1 MSTDLSA
8 LPPID
13 VQLGSDPDLLLAEIT
28 SIIARH
34 IADHPRSQQTR
45 LGPSEIGDPCARR
58 LAYKLTGTPKT
69 RELSTP
75 WRPTVGTAVHAWL
88 EEAFATYNQTAKYG
102 FPFTRW
108 LLETSIDAG
117 PMAGDRLTGHSDMY
131 DRVTCTA
138 IDWKGL
144 SLDTPIPTPSGWAT
158 IASLRV
164 GDEVFDAAGNT
175 CRVVAKSP
183 VFTRPC
189 YALTFDDGARVI
201 ADNVHEWPMLVGQDF
216 TPRLLS
222 TEEAASKV
230 FGEIKRPRRQLR
242 IKNSAPI
249 NTPTADLP
257 VPPYTLGAWLGD
269 GTTAWGTIGCDARD
283 AEIFDYIGADGF
295 EIGRPI
301 GARGFVRTVYGLLGR
316 LRAADLIGHKH
327 VPETYLRGSV
337 DQRLALLQ
345 GLMDTDGTWNK
356 TRNEAVFSN
365 TDKGLSLAVAE
376 LAHSLGW
383 KSRLHVLAKRGFG
396 VTTTSYD
403 VSFVPSGMN
412 PFRLKR
418 KADLVRL
425 CGSKVSWRRGVVS
438 ITPTATVPTQCIEVD
453 SPDNTFLCGE
463 QMIPTHNC
471 IGPSAHRKLRAD
483 LAAGRGPRREYQVQ
497 LHTYGLGYVNRGLHV
512 DRVMLIALPAAGE
525 LDDALMWC
533 APWDRAVAEQAMA
546 RVDRIHALT
555 STLGPAALTVTN
567 GALRAAGVPQLADGD
582 DEALAV
588 ALDGHGCR
596 FCPWLRVG
604 ADDPADG
611 CPGADTQANT
621 KRFEALIA

>member
-58 LAYKLTGTPKT
+58 LAYKLTGLPKA

-138 IDWKGL
+138 IDWK
-144 SLDTPIPTPSGWAT
+144 I
-158 IASLRV
+158 
-164 GDEVFDAAGNT
+164 
-175 CRVVAKSP
+175 
-183 VFTRPC
+183 
-189 YALTFDDGARVI
+189 
-201 ADNVHEWPMLVGQDF
+201 
-216 TPRLLS
+216 
-222 TEEAASKV
+222 
-230 FGEIKRPRRQLR
+230 
-242 IKNSAPI
+242 
-249 NTPTADLP
+249 
-257 VPPYTLGAWLGD
+257 
-269 GTTAWGTIGCDARD
+269 
-283 AEIFDYIGADGF
+283 
-295 EIGRPI
+295 
-301 GARGFVRTVYGLLGR
+301 
-316 LRAADLIGHKH
+316 
-327 VPETYLRGSV
+327 
-337 DQRLALLQ
+337 
-345 GLMDTDGTWNK
+345 
-356 TRNEAVFSN
+356 
-365 TDKGLSLAVAE
+365 
-376 LAHSLGW
+376 
-383 KSRLHVLAKRGFG
+383 
-396 VTTTSYD
+396 
-403 VSFVPSGMN
+403 
-412 PFRLKR
+412 
-418 KADLVRL
+418 
-425 CGSKVSWRRGVVS
+425 
-438 ITPTATVPTQCIEVD
+438 
-453 SPDNTFLCGE
+453 
-463 QMIPTHNC
+463 
-471 IGPSAHRKLRAD
+471 IGPSAHKKLRAD